1 MSVFNKA
8 LAVLVGGV
16 VAGSVAYSGHVA
28 AQFRKI
34 FLDFGSELPAFTRLI
49 VETPFLSYLAAAAI
63 LGALAARAIW
73 VAKSKGRAVLLAA
86 SVATAIIVWWI
97 GFAVTVMSPMICTIY
112 DLAEA
117 EPETKGEQ
125 ANPADSR

>member
-28 AQFRKI
+28 TQFRKI
-34 FLDFGSELPAFTRLI
+34 FLEFDAELPAATRLI
-49 VETPFLSYLAAAAI
+49 VETPFLSYLAATAI
-63 LGALAARAIW
+63 LGTLAARAIW
-73 VAKSKGRAVLLAA
+73 VAKSKGLAVLLAA
-86 SVATAIIVWWI
+86 SMAAGIIVSWI
-97 GFAVTVMSPMICTIY
+97 GFAVNVMSPMVCIFH

-117 EPETKGEQ
+117 DPETEGAQGNE
-125 ANPADSR
+125 ADSR